1 VPAQPLPD
9 PFVNPDSQS
18 DQPRSPLV
26 AAVMASVEESA
37 GRLHKE
43 LTRREFRELVEARG
57 RSCDEALL
65 EIRRAALLR
74 DPSLAGASEATWRRR
89 ITGHRAQTEAE
100 RRVTEL
106 EAENARLRLLIADQE
121 SEIDELRRFA
131 RRELG

>member
-1 VPAQPLPD
+1 VPAQPKPD
-9 PFVNPDSQS
+9 PSVSPAPE
-18 DQPRSPLV
+18 QPRSPLV

-74 DPSLAGASEATWRRR
+74 DPSLVGASQATWSRR
-89 ITGHRAQTEAE
+89 ITGHRAQSEAE
-100 RRVTEL
+100 VRVSEL

-121 SEIDELRRFA
+121 SEIDELRRFT